1 MYLLADVAQPAGEH
15 ELDLRMYIF
24 DPVFDDELSRLGHGV
39 DAAQFGGECIEFVA
53 GEEPDAFEHRDVG
66 YGAEYV
72 VGCEVEIHFTVAPHG
87 EPVDVGIDL
96 NVLFPKF
103 LCHVVGCF

>member
-1 MYLLADVAQPAGEH
+1 
-15 ELDLRMYIF
+15 MYIF

-39 DAAQFGGECIEFVA
+39 DAAQLGGECIEFVA

-72 VGCEVEIHFTVAPHG
+72 VGGEVEVPFHGRVPTVNLSMSAST
-87 EPVDVGIDL
+87 L
-96 NVLFPKF
+96 NVLFPEF